1 MTSESDKKSFFA
13 QMWVFI
19 RPFRR
24 TMIALFVLTGFLTL
38 SGMLWPLL
46 MRALIND
53 AIGNH
58 QTDIIWPIALVFLV
72 TTSFEFIGGYVQVT
86 SIAYLGQ
93 AFVMRIRCA
102 VYNRML
108 YLSMS
113 FFSREST
120 GKLVNRL
127 MGDSGVLQQMLS
139 VTSMQVITDL
149 ISAVFA
155 VSATLFINWRLA
167 IPLYALAFLFALNY
181 RFCIGKLRR
190 LARNQRNA
198 EDRVASG
205 VQNRLVANLTVKTYG
220 MESRESDIFHDESMA
235 SLELGRESAV
245 ASSDF
250 WRNSNIIRDAGYV
263 IIFYMGCRMVLNG
276 TASYGDVTAFLA
288 YSMSLLWPAV
298 RFSLVAQQL
307 QNVRISADRL
317 FEILEQKSEVE
328 DRPGAVKMGTARG
341 HITIE
346 DVHFSY
352 TPEKEV
358 IKGISL
364 DVEEGETIALVG
376 STGCGKSTVLSLLMR
391 LYDVTSGRILIDGKD
406 IRDVTL
412 QSLRRNY
419 GIVLQE
425 SMLFTVSIADNIRY
439 GKPNASF
446 REVKIAARIAEIDK
460 EIMELPRG
468 YDSRFGDY
476 DVQLSVGQ
484 KQRIA
489 IARAILADP
498 AILIMDEATSA
509 LDTNSERAIQIALDR
524 FLTGRTAFIVAHRL
538 STIRN
543 ASRIIYLDDG
553 KIIECGSHEE
563 LMKIPNGRYHQL
575 YEAHAGTGTLL
586 DKEG

>member
-1 MTSESDKKSFFA
+1 MANASDKKSFFA
-13 QMWVFI
+13 HMWVFI

-24 TMIALFVLTGFLTL
+24 TVIALFVLTGFLTL
-38 SGMLWPLL
+38 SGMLAPLL
-46 MRALIND
+46 MRALINEVVGNQRTELLWPV
-53 AIGNH
+53 AI
-58 QTDIIWPIALVFLV
+58 IFLA
-72 TTSFEFIGGYVQVT
+72 TSCFEFAGGYGQVT
-86 SIAYLGQ
+86 SMAYLGQ

-102 VYNRML
+102 VYTRML

-139 VTSMQVITDL
+139 VTSMQVLADL
-149 ISAVFA
+149 ISATFA
-155 VSATLFINWRLA
+155 ITATLFINWRLA
-167 IPLYALAFLFALNY
+167 IPLYALAILFALNY

-220 MESRESDIFHDESMA
+220 MESRESVIFHDQSTA

-250 WRNSNIIRDAGYV
+250 WRNTNLIRDAGYV

-288 YSMSLLWPAV
+288 YAMMLLWPAV

-317 FEILEQKSEVE
+317 FEILDEQAEVE
-328 DRPGAVKMGTARG
+328 DRPGAIRMGPARG
-341 HITIE
+341 HITLE
-346 DVHFSY
+346 DIRFSY

-376 STGCGKSTVLSLLMR
+376 STGCGKSTILSLLMR
-391 LYDVTSGRILIDGKD
+391 LYDVTSGRILIDGQD

-439 GKPNASF
+439 GKPDASF
-446 REVKIAARIAEIDK
+446 KEVKIAARIAEIDK
-460 EIMELPRG
+460 EIMALPRG
-468 YDSRFGDY
+468 YDSRIGDH

-484 KQRIA
+484 KQRLA

-543 ASRIIYLDDG
+543 ASRIVYLDG
-553 KIIECGSHEE
+553 GRIVECGSHEE
-563 LMKIPNGRYHQL
+563 LMKIENGRYRQL
-575 YEAHAGTGTLL
+575 YEAHAGAGTLS